1 MHAKADS
8 IRLMI
13 NHTASAGQPVTD
25 NSGPIMGTQ
34 VSAFLTLPKICAEAF
49 AGKWLNIRKLVGYGT
64 PLASNLAEA
73 PGMCCLSQHA
83 RGGQMKSILDPS
95 FRYTKS
101 VETDLRKTFAR
112 VRRELR
118 QQQQEQPKV
127 RSEEISR
134 VLPFAT
140 RRPAS
145 GKHLMAAGRDLK
157 DMLL

>member
-1 MHAKADS
+1 
-8 IRLMI
+8 
-13 NHTASAGQPVTD
+13 
-25 NSGPIMGTQ
+25 MGTE
-34 VSAFLTLPKICAEAF
+34 VSAFFTLSKICIGTF
-49 AGKWLNIRKLVGYGT
+49 AGKWLNIRKLIGYGT

-73 PGMCCLSQHA
+73 HGMCCLSQHA

-140 RRPAS
+140 RKPAS
-145 GKHLMAAGRDLK
+145 DKQFVAAGRNLK